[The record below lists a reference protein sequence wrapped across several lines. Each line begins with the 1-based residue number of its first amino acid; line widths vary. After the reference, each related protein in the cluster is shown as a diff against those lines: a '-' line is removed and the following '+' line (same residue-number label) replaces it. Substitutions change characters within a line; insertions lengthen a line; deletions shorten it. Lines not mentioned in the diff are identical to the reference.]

1 MIDERFTLLERRL
14 GQLEGELDGVR
25 ARIAALEAG
34 AGRTGRVTRL
44 VGACAIGALVALAVG
59 TASAAPSAQ
68 PLSAAAPFKV
78 VGKGGQTLFS
88 VDADGAR
95 IFHGGHV
102 AAGLAYFDGDKGA
115 TIYTA
120 DGGGHTTAQIGN
132 VGTGGAPTIRL
143 YSSSFQPQASLDL
156 TATGGEVRAYDTAGH
171 PRAVMSV
178 LSSGGSIE
186 ARTTGG
192 DPVAGLYQHADGS
205 GLVEVFDSKGTALGS
220 LQVKDN
226 RSAELAIVSS
236 IPDRVA
242 RLGANKNGTQL
253 TLRFFQGANLVAG
266 MGDTGDGGLLE
277 LFDKTGKKAV
287 KAANNGHGGTVGIY
301 GSDEQPKVV
310 MATDASFR
318 GALDILNDSGQPAI
332 TMKAQSNGG
341 YFALTNAAGVA
352 RVEAGI
358 LPSDQGILKAFGPG
372 GFDYIRGRKN
382 K

>member
-34 AGRTGRVTRL
+34 AGRTGRVARL
-44 VGACAIGALVALAVG
+44 VGACAIGVLATMALG

-102 AAGLAYFDGDKGA
+102 AAGLVYNDGDKGA

-120 DGGGHTTAQIGN
+120 DGGGHATAQIGN

-143 YSSSFQPQASLDL
+143 YSSSFKPQASFDL
-156 TATGGEVRAYDTAGH
+156 TAHGGEVRAYDTEGH

-178 LSSGGSIE
+178 LSSGGSIQ
-186 ARTTGG
+186 AQSSGG
-192 DPVAGLYQHADGS
+192 DPVAGIYQHSDGT
-205 GLVEVFDSKGTALGS
+205 GLVQVFDPQGEPVGS
-220 LQVKDN
+220 LQ
-226 RSAELAIVSS
+226 SLPGSLGELAVTNGKGN
-236 IPDRVA
+236 VA
-242 RLGANKNGTQL
+242 RLGTSQDGTQM
-253 TLRFFQGANLVAG
+253 TLRFLQGAKLVAG
-266 MGDTGDGGLLE
+266 MGNSGNGGLLE

-287 KAANNGHGGTVGIY
+287 KAANSGHGGTVGIY

-310 MATDASFR
+310 MATNDAGR
-318 GALDILNDSGQPAI
+318 GAFDILNDSGGPAI
-332 TMKAQSNGG
+332 TMTATASAG
-341 YFALTNAAGVA
+341 YFAIANAAGVA
-352 RVEAGI
+352 RVEAGV
-358 LPSDQGILKAFGPG
+358 LPSDQGIVRTYGPG
-372 GFDYIRGRKN
+372 GFDFIKGRK
-382 K
+382 

>member
-1 MIDERFTLLERRL
+1 MIDDRFRLLERRL
-14 GQLEGELDGVR
+14 GELEGELTGAQ

-34 AGRTGRVTRL
+34 ATRTGHVARL
-44 VGACAIGALVALAVG
+44 AGACAIGALVALAVG

-68 PLSAAAPFKV
+68 PLAAAAPFKV
-78 VGKGGQTLFS
+78 VGKGGQVLFS

-143 YSSSFQPQASLDL
+143 YSSSFKPQASFDL
-156 TATGGEVRAYDTAGH
+156 TANGGEVRAYDTEGH

-178 LSSGGSIE
+178 LSSGGSIQ
-186 ARTTGG
+186 AQSSGG
-192 DPVAGLYQHADGS
+192 DPVAGIYQHSDGT
-205 GLVEVFDSKGTALGS
+205 GLVQVFDPQGEPVGS
-220 LQVKDN
+220 LQ
-226 RSAELAIVSS
+226 SLPGSLGELAVTNGKGN
-236 IPDRVA
+236 VA
-242 RLGANKNGTQL
+242 RLGTSQDGTQM
-253 TLRFFQGANLVAG
+253 TLRFLQGAKLVAG
-266 MGDTGDGGLLE
+266 MGNSGDGGLLE

-287 KAANNGHGGTVGIY
+287 KAANNGHGGSLGVY
-301 GSDEQPKVV
+301 GTDEQPKVV
-310 MATDASFR
+310 MATNDAGR
-318 GALDILNDSGQPAI
+318 GALDILNDSGGPAI